1 MTAQGKASPRMKTNQ
16 TPQLKRHETGFL
28 ATLNHALYYAAYHSF
43 WTPEKDEKRFLFLL
57 GILMYAVMPLW
68 GKGLLKV
75 MGPCPPLT
83 VLAVG
88 WIVYLVRF
96 WTRLR
101 DRGELKFVLI
111 APTAY
116 FALLLLGMAAASAF
130 L

>member
-1 MTAQGKASPRMKTNQ
+1 MA
-16 TPQLKRHETGFL
+16 FL
-28 ATLNHALYYAAYHSF
+28 ARLNRALCHSF
-43 WTPEKDEKRFLFLL
+43 WTPEKDEKRFLCVLNLLMFLF
-57 GILMYAVMPLW
+57 
-68 GKGLLKV
+68 

-96 WTRLR
+96 WKRLR
-101 DRGELKFVLI
+101 DRGDLKFVLI
-111 APTAY
+111 APAAY